1 MQENPLFDAG
11 ILTGREQTFAA
22 IACQCRYAQAI
33 SLRDIRESR
42 GYESTGLSWEEFC
55 TQHARISRV
64 TAESMIRRLK
74 EFGEAYFRLAAI
86 TRISDDTFRQIADRV
101 TPETIDLDGEQ
112 IPLTAENAHRIRT
125 GVQRLR
131 EEISRAHR
139 YFRTPS
145 KFSEHCARLDDVL
158 KYVRDR
164 AKLAGALSNE
174 ELAHLRN
181 FAAYAVDEWC
191 ELRDLLN
198 G

>member
-1 MQENPLFDAG
+1 MQQNPAIDAG
-11 ILTGREQTFAA
+11 ILTGREQAFAA

-33 SLRDIRESR
+33 CLREIRDSR
-42 GYESTGLSWEEFC
+42 SYEHIGLSWDEFC
-55 TQHARISRV
+55 TQHVRISRV
-64 TAESMIRRLK
+64 TAESIIHRLN

-101 TPETIDLDGEQ
+101 TPETIELEGEQ
-112 IPLTAENAHRIRT
+112 VPLTPDNAHKIRA

-131 EEISRAHR
+131 DEINRTHQ
-139 YFRTPS
+139 YFRTPN

-164 AKLAGALSNE
+164 AKLAAALSHE
-174 ELAHLRN
+174 ELAHLRS
-181 FAAYAVDEWC
+181 FAAYAIGEWC